1 LRSNIPL
8 GRIAGIS
15 IGLHYSWFII
25 AFLIAFSLVA
35 QFHSISPAWSSD
47 TVWLAALSTSVLFF
61 VSLLLHE
68 LAHSALAK
76 AQGLKVR
83 AITLFALGGISQI
96 ESEPTSAKS
105 EFWIAIVG
113 PATSLA
119 IGFLLLALAHVLGWS
134 AGSQPRNLLEAMVLW
149 LAYINIALGVFNM
162 VPGYPLDGGRI
173 LRAVVW
179 WINGNADRSSRI
191 AAQTGEVVAFL
202 FILLGLYRFF
212 VGANF
217 AGLWMAFI
225 GWFLLEA
232 SRSSYT
238 RVELMSQLHSHRV
251 SEIMEHDCM
260 VIDGSLSLRDFVD
273 EYLLHSTHRCFLVNQ
288 NDRAAGIVTLEDVK
302 AVSRDQWPQTS
313 VQSVMRPL
321 GKSLT
326 VAPDTPADQALDLM
340 AKAGVSQLPVVSD
353 GRVEGLFSQNQVLKF
368 LQFAAR
374 TN

>member
-1 LRSNIPL
+1 MRSNIRL

-35 QFHSISPAWSSD
+35 QFHSISPAWSTD
-47 TVWLAALSTSVLFF
+47 AVWLAAIGTSVLFF
-61 VSLLLHE
+61 ASLLLHE

-113 PATSLA
+113 PATSVA
-119 IGFLLLALAHVLGWS
+119 IGFLLLALARALGWS
-134 AGSQPRNLLEAMVLW
+134 AGSQPRNLPEAMVLW
-149 LAYINIALGVFNM
+149 LAYINVALGVFNM

-179 WINGNADRSSRI
+179 WMTGNADRSTRI

-238 RVELMSQLHSHRV
+238 RVELMSNFT
-251 SEIMEHDCM
+251 I
-260 VIDGSLSLRDFVD
+260 I
-273 EYLLHSTHRCFLVNQ
+273 EYPRSWNMT
-288 NDRAAGIVTLEDVK
+288 A
-302 AVSRDQWPQTS
+302 WW
-313 VQSVMRPL
+313 
-321 GKSLT
+321 
-326 VAPDTPADQALDLM
+326 
-340 AKAGVSQLPVVSD
+340 
-353 GRVEGLFSQNQVLKF
+353 
-368 LQFAAR
+368 
-374 TN
+374 